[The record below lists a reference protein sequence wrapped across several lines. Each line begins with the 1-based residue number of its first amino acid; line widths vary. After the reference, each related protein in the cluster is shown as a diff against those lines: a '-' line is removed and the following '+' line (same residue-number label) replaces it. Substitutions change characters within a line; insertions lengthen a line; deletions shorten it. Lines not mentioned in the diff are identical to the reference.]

1 MTKQLNEAETKL
13 FKRVYAKY
21 LRMIV
26 PKKKKNIIKVRL
38 YKSKEIFQISV

>member
-26 PKKKKNIIKVRL
+26 PKKNIIKVRL